1 MATNDEDLAL
11 LLSLQDKVFETPP
24 GSPCT
29 SLRAT
34 SPEYYAGNSS
44 RARAAPADMSVFRDA
59 VRDYLEDCPS
69 TVTDTA
75 PKAKASKE
83 SKSVHVEKFSG
94 LRIRNLVL
102 SSVDINNCFTDSRF
116 IRLNAIRNSLSGDN
130 ISGCWVTVGV
140 FVEKWAERL
149 SSTGKKYCIWKIGC
163 LDEGTFSLFVFGDA
177 YSRNTSAETG
187 TVYAF
192 FNAGI
197 RKDPA
202 GKGFSLSVF
211 TAGQV
216 LKMGTSADYG
226 VCKGDRNGGAP
237 CTTVINKR
245 QGLYCK
251 YHNSKKSEKYSAVR
265 SELRGGNVSKFFRYP
280 PRLEG
285 IYMVDPLRDKTNQ
298 QKSKQPL
305 KVLSVDGLKK
315 ALSKA
320 GEVTTN
326 THSQGIRFLKE
337 IAKEKTEFVPFQV
350 GFIDGSDSNHEIC
363 SKLAHVKGPARSS
376 AVLWYVKVIF
386 QSFSAENPISVVE
399 KLQMLDSLSGDSKFF
414 DTEFLVLIIDFL
426 SHSHICDQHLISG

>member
-11 LLSLQDKVFETPP
+11 LLSLQDRVVETPP

-29 SLRAT
+29 LRAT
-34 SPEYYAGNSS
+34 SPEYYASYAS

-69 TVTDTA
+69 AVTDAA
-75 PKAKASKE
+75 PKAKATKE
-83 SKSVHVEKFSG
+83 SKSVHFEKFSG
-94 LRIRNLVL
+94 LRIRSLVI
-102 SSVDINNCFTDSRF
+102 SSVDINNCFSDSRF

-140 FVEKWAERL
+140 LIEKWAERL

-163 LDEGTFSLFVFGDA
+163 LDERTFSLFLFGDA
-177 YSRNTSAETG
+177 YSRNTLAETG

-192 FNAGI
+192 FNAGV

-202 GKGFSLSVF
+202 GKGFSISVF

-251 YHNSKKSEKYSAVR
+251 YHKSKKSEKYSAVR
-265 SELRGGNVSKFFRYP
+265 SELRGGNVRTFFRD

-337 IAKEKTEFVPFQV
+337 VDLVKDLQRKVDETVWSSLGFFWAKCKP
-350 GFIDGSDSNHEIC
+350 NH
-363 SKLAHVKGPARSS
+363 SS
-376 AVLWYVKVIF
+376 HHAVLVAQLFKYLNNNLVKNETYFASATLANIVLSELS
-386 QSFSAENPISVVE
+386 QSRMDLNYYKGEE
-399 KLQMLDSLSGDSKFF
+399 KK
-414 DTEFLVLIIDFL
+414 
-426 SHSHICDQHLISG
+426 